1 MCENCGKEFMPW
13 KSLLDHGRC
22 NYDEEEG
29 DLDSDAANDGEEVG
43 EVLLLVA
50 GWSKGKRT
58 RRT

>member
-1 MCENCGKEFMPW
+1 MSW

-22 NYDEEEG
+22 NYDKEEG
-29 DLDSDAANDGEEVG
+29 DLDGDAANDGEEVG